1 MVEGLTPYPLEG
13 YVSPPNFSI
22 VQFYCNL
29 GAVGWLPNIIDVYFG
44 LKSEFLKTII
54 FTPPL
59 LDK

>member
-29 GAVGWLPNIIDVYFG
+29 GAVGWLPNIIDFYFG
-44 LKSEFLKTII
+44 LKSEFLKMII
-54 FTPPL
+54 FTPLPL
-59 LDK
+59 V